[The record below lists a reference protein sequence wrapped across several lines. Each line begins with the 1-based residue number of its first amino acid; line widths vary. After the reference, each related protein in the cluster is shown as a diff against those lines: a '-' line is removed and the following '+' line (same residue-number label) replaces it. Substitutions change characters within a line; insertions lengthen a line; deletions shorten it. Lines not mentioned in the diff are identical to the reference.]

1 MIAIEEAVTAFADLV
16 EQLAQTGGVFDEADL
31 YRVLKNREAEQ
42 WKTGYPEKSG
52 EYIVQIHGARVA
64 TTLDFSLKRDEDEAF
79 YGYKDNAKE
88 IIACEQCKYF
98 QPDNKLCEITLCAAE
113 ENGYCYWA
121 ERKHG

>member
-64 TTLDFSLKRDEDEAF
+64 TTLDFSLKRDEDRNVWHDDWNDYKVDYWMELPAIKPESAN
-79 YGYKDNAKE
+79 YGS
-88 IIACEQCKYF
+88 
-98 QPDNKLCEITLCAAE
+98 
-113 ENGYCYWA
+113 
-121 ERKHG
+121 